1 MHIENAHIAVMNQD
15 DRPSPAK
22 RLEEARIARGFKTA
36 KAACD
41 YFGWNYVSYSQHESG
56 QRGLSRIADRY
67 AAGYRVGEG
76 WLLTGEGKGPDGEAS
91 GGLTM
96 TTAPIGAVAVTGK
109 VAANNWISVDEMDF
123 SYDDIEYVPSVTGY
137 PVSMQ
142 FAVKVDG
149 NCLNKKADHG
159 DILVC
164 LNIIKANVEAEPEDL
179 VIVERSRYDGQM
191 IERTAKRIR
200 QTANGYELW
209 PESNDPA
216 HQLPI
221 PLDDTQPG
229 ETIQII
235 GKVLWIL
242 RKP

>member
-1 MHIENAHIAVMNQD
+1 MHTDSVQNAAMTQD
-15 DRPSPAK
+15 LRPDAAK
-22 RLEEARIARGFKTA
+22 RLEQARIARGFKTA
-36 KAACD
+36 RDAAD
-41 YFGWNYVSYSQHESG
+41 YFGWKYVSYTQHESG
-56 QRGLSRIADRY
+56 ERGLSRAASQY
-67 AAGYRVGEG
+67 AKAFRVSAG
-76 WLLTGEGKGPDGEAS
+76 WLLTGEGKSPDGEVNEVLP
-91 GGLTM
+91 LTN
-96 TTAPIGAVAVTGK
+96 AQIGSVAVTGK
-109 VAANNWISVDEMDF
+109 VAANTWISVDEMDF
-123 SYDDIEYVPSVTGY
+123 SYDDIEYVPSVSGY

-164 LNIIKANVEAEPEDL
+164 LNIIKAAVEAEPEDL

-216 HQLPI
+216 HQTPI
-221 PLDDTQPG
+221 KLDCAQDG